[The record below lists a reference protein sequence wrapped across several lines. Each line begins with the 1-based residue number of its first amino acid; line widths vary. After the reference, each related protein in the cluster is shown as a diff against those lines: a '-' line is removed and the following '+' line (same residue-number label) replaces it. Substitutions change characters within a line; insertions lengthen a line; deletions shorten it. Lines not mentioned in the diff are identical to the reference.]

1 MTADPRS
8 CADRRAVFLDRD
20 GTLNREV
27 DHLHRVEDLE
37 LLPGTATALAHLR
50 EAGFLLVMV
59 TNQSAV
65 ARGLLTLPALE
76 EIHTELQRRL
86 TAAGA
91 SLDALY
97 YCPHHPDEG
106 DAPFRCRCDCRKPAP
121 GMLHRAAA
129 DLGIDLTASY
139 MVGDTRSDLEA
150 GWAAGCR
157 SVLVR
162 TGYGAVT
169 LQEAD
174 QNLLDRV
181 DHVAADLAAAA
192 RWILGRSGSGR

>member
-1 MTADPRS
+1 MAADPRPYP
-8 CADRRAVFLDRD
+8 ARHPAVFLDRD

-27 DHLHRVEDLE
+27 DHLHRVDDLE
-37 LLPGTATALAHLR
+37 LLPGTATALACLR
-50 EAGFLLVMV
+50 EAGFLLVVV

-65 ARGLLTLPALE
+65 ARGLLTVPALE
-76 EIHTELQRRL
+76 EIHAELQRRL
-86 TAAGA
+86 AAAGA
-91 SLDALY
+91 RLDALY

-106 DAPFRCRCDCRKPAP
+106 DPPFRCRCDCRKPAP
-121 GMLHRAAA
+121 GLLHRAAA

-157 SVLVR
+157 TVLVR
-162 TGYGAVT
+162 TGYGSAT
-169 LQEAD
+169 LQEAGPE
-174 QNLLDRV
+174 LLDRV

-192 RWILGRSGSGR
+192 RWIVG